1 MRIVG
6 GIAHII
12 GYTLVK
18 IPLYGT
24 VVAFGEMFT
33 LSMQTIAGIILG
45 GVVYTILVQS
55 PAIRTLKAKF
65 A

>member
-1 MRIVG
+1 M
-6 GIAHII
+6 H
-12 GYTLVK
+12 
-18 IPLYGT
+18 
-24 VVAFGEMFT
+24 
-33 LSMQTIAGIILG
+33 TIAGIILG